1 MNLNLR
7 ILLIIG
13 SINIYSNDL
22 ISSINNL
29 ILNDLEFVQQ
39 TNINSRIDE
48 SVGKIYRKNNFIQVE
63 ILKPSKEKYI
73 IKDSLIEVHDFDFNQ
88 IFARQVEA
96 LGRTD
101 DHLVVIS
108 TSGNSGNISAAVMA
122 AKNIGNMRITALT
135 GRDGGALKAFL
146 GREDVELRVP
156 SESTARIQEAHAI
169 IIHVLCTLV
178 DNHFA

>member
-7 ILLIIG
+7 IFLIIG
-13 SINIYSNDL
+13 SINIHSNDL

-73 IKDSLIEVHDFDFNQ
+73 IKDNLIEVHDFDFNQ
-88 IFARQVEA
+88 ISYIDINDQDSHILSLLKNGIDNNNVKK
-96 LGRTD
+96 
-101 DHLVVIS
+101 IS
-108 TSGNSGNISAAVMA
+108 TNTFVIHSINNSFEIEFKSDDEFILSY
-122 AKNIGNMRITALT
+122 KDNMNFRNTINF
-135 GRDGGALKAFL
+135 K
-146 GREDVELRVP
+146 
-156 SESTARIQEAHAI
+156 SINKQ
-169 IIHVLCTLV
+169 
-178 DNHFA
+178 

>member
-73 IKDSLIEVHDFDFNQ
+73 IKDNLIEVHDFDFNQ
-88 IFARQVEA
+88 ISYIDINDQDIHILSLLKNGIDANDIKKINTNTFVIDSINNSFEVEFKSEDEFI
-96 LGRTD
+96 LSYKD
-101 DHLVVIS
+101 
-108 TSGNSGNISAAVMA
+108 
-122 AKNIGNMRITALT
+122 NMNFINTINF
-135 GRDGGALKAFL
+135 K
-146 GREDVELRVP
+146 
-156 SESTARIQEAHAI
+156 SINKQ
-169 IIHVLCTLV
+169 
-178 DNHFA
+178 

>member
-13 SINIYSNDL
+13 SINIYSNDV

-73 IKDSLIEVHDFDFNQ
+73 IKDNLIEVHDFDFNQ
-88 IFARQVEA
+88 ISYIDINDQDSHILSLLKNGIDNNNVKK
-96 LGRTD
+96 
-101 DHLVVIS
+101 IS
-108 TSGNSGNISAAVMA
+108 TNTFVIHSINNSFEIEFKSDDEFILSY
-122 AKNIGNMRITALT
+122 KDNMNFRNTINF
-135 GRDGGALKAFL
+135 K
-146 GREDVELRVP
+146 
-156 SESTARIQEAHAI
+156 SINKQ
-169 IIHVLCTLV
+169 
-178 DNHFA
+178 

>member
-73 IKDSLIEVHDFDFNQ
+73 IKDNIIEVHDFDFNQ
-88 IFARQVEA
+88 ISYIDINDQDSHILSLLKNGIDNNNVKK
-96 LGRTD
+96 
-101 DHLVVIS
+101 IS
-108 TSGNSGNISAAVMA
+108 TNTFVIDSINNSFEIEFKSVDEFILSY
-122 AKNIGNMRITALT
+122 KDNMNFRNTINF
-135 GRDGGALKAFL
+135 K
-146 GREDVELRVP
+146 
-156 SESTARIQEAHAI
+156 SINKQ
-169 IIHVLCTLV
+169 
-178 DNHFA
+178 

>member
-13 SINIYSNDL
+13 SINIYSNDV

-73 IKDSLIEVHDFDFNQ
+73 IKDNLIEVHDFDFNQ
-88 IFARQVEA
+88 ISYIDINDQDSHILSLLKNGIDTNNVKKISTNTFVIDSINNSFEVEFKS
-96 LGRTD
+96 D
-101 DHLVVIS
+101 DEFVIS
-108 TSGNSGNISAAVMA
+108 Y
-122 AKNIGNMRITALT
+122 KDNMNFRNTINF
-135 GRDGGALKAFL
+135 K
-146 GREDVELRVP
+146 
-156 SESTARIQEAHAI
+156 SINKH
-169 IIHVLCTLV
+169 
-178 DNHFA
+178 

>member
-13 SINIYSNDL
+13 SINIYSNDV

-29 ILNDLEFVQQ
+29 ILNDLEFVQK

-73 IKDSLIEVHDFDFNQ
+73 IKDNLIEVHDFDFNQ
-88 IFARQVEA
+88 ISYIDINDQDSYILSLLKNGIDTNSVKKISINTFVIDSINNSFEVEFKS
-96 LGRTD
+96 D
-101 DHLVVIS
+101 DEFVIS
-108 TSGNSGNISAAVMA
+108 Y
-122 AKNIGNMRITALT
+122 KDNMNFRNTINF
-135 GRDGGALKAFL
+135 K
-146 GREDVELRVP
+146 
-156 SESTARIQEAHAI
+156 SI
-169 IIHVLCTLV
+169 
-178 DNHFA
+178 N

>member
-13 SINIYSNDL
+13 SINIYSNDV

-73 IKDSLIEVHDFDFNQ
+73 IKDNLIEVHDFDFNQ
-88 IFARQVEA
+88 ISYIDINDQDSHILSLLKNGIDTNNVKKISTNTFVIDSINNSFEVEFKSE
-96 LGRTD
+96 D
-101 DHLVVIS
+101 EFVIS
-108 TSGNSGNISAAVMA
+108 Y
-122 AKNIGNMRITALT
+122 KDNMNFRNTINF
-135 GRDGGALKAFL
+135 K
-146 GREDVELRVP
+146 
-156 SESTARIQEAHAI
+156 SINKH
-169 IIHVLCTLV
+169 
-178 DNHFA
+178 

>member
-13 SINIYSNDL
+13 SINIYSNDV

-29 ILNDLEFVQQ
+29 ILNELEFVQQ

-73 IKDSLIEVHDFDFNQ
+73 IKDNLIEVHDFDFNLISYIDINDQ
-88 IFARQVEA
+88 DSHILSLLKNGIDNNNVKK
-96 LGRTD
+96 
-101 DHLVVIS
+101 IS
-108 TSGNSGNISAAVMA
+108 TNTFVIHSINNSFEIEFKSDDEFILSY
-122 AKNIGNMRITALT
+122 KDNMNFRNTINF
-135 GRDGGALKAFL
+135 K
-146 GREDVELRVP
+146 
-156 SESTARIQEAHAI
+156 SINKQ
-169 IIHVLCTLV
+169 
-178 DNHFA
+178 

>member
-13 SINIYSNDL
+13 SINIHSNDL

-73 IKDSLIEVHDFDFNQ
+73 IKDNLIEVHDFDFNQ
-88 IFARQVEA
+88 ISYIDINDQDSHILSLLKNGIDNNNVKK
-96 LGRTD
+96 
-101 DHLVVIS
+101 IS
-108 TSGNSGNISAAVMA
+108 TNTFVIHSINNSFEIEFKSDDEFILSY
-122 AKNIGNMRITALT
+122 KDNMNFRNTINF
-135 GRDGGALKAFL
+135 K
-146 GREDVELRVP
+146 
-156 SESTARIQEAHAI
+156 SINKQ
-169 IIHVLCTLV
+169 
-178 DNHFA
+178 

>member
-73 IKDSLIEVHDFDFNQ
+73 IKDNLIEVHDFDFNQ
-88 IFARQVEA
+88 ISYIDINDQDIHILSLLKNGIDANDIKKINTNTFVIDSINNSFEVEFKSEDEFI
-96 LGRTD
+96 LSYKD
-101 DHLVVIS
+101 
-108 TSGNSGNISAAVMA
+108 
-122 AKNIGNMRITALT
+122 NMNFRNTINF
-135 GRDGGALKAFL
+135 K
-146 GREDVELRVP
+146 
-156 SESTARIQEAHAI
+156 SINKQ
-169 IIHVLCTLV
+169 
-178 DNHFA
+178 

>member
-13 SINIYSNDL
+13 SINIYSNDV

-73 IKDSLIEVHDFDFNQ
+73 IKDNLIEVHDFDFNQ
-88 IFARQVEA
+88 ISYIDINDQDSHILNLLKNGIDTNNVKKISTNTFVIDNMNKSLQVEFKSEEEFI
-96 LGRTD
+96 
-101 DHLVVIS
+101 IS
-108 TSGNSGNISAAVMA
+108 YED
-122 AKNIGNMRITALT
+122 NMNFRNTINFKSINKHWILY
-135 GRDGGALKAFL
+135 L
-146 GREDVELRVP
+146 
-156 SESTARIQEAHAI
+156 
-169 IIHVLCTLV
+169 
-178 DNHFA
+178 

>member
-13 SINIYSNDL
+13 SINIYSNDV

-73 IKDSLIEVHDFDFNQ
+73 IKDNLIEVHDFDFNQ
-88 IFARQVEA
+88 ISYIDINDQDSHILSLLKNGIDSNNVKK
-96 LGRTD
+96 
-101 DHLVVIS
+101 IS
-108 TSGNSGNISAAVMA
+108 TNAFVIDSINNSFEIEFKSVDEFILSY
-122 AKNIGNMRITALT
+122 KDNMNFRNTINF
-135 GRDGGALKAFL
+135 K
-146 GREDVELRVP
+146 
-156 SESTARIQEAHAI
+156 SI
-169 IIHVLCTLV
+169 
-178 DNHFA
+178 N

>member
-29 ILNDLEFVQQ
+29 ILNDLEFIQQ

-73 IKDSLIEVHDFDFNQ
+73 IKDNLIEVHDFDFNQ
-88 IFARQVEA
+88 ISYIDINDQDIHILSLLKNGIVANDIKKINTNTFVIDSINNSFEVEFKSEDEFI
-96 LGRTD
+96 LSYKD
-101 DHLVVIS
+101 
-108 TSGNSGNISAAVMA
+108 
-122 AKNIGNMRITALT
+122 NMNFRNTINF
-135 GRDGGALKAFL
+135 K
-146 GREDVELRVP
+146 
-156 SESTARIQEAHAI
+156 SINKQ
-169 IIHVLCTLV
+169 
-178 DNHFA
+178 

>member
-13 SINIYSNDL
+13 SINIYSNDV

-29 ILNDLEFVQQ
+29 ILNDLEFVQK

-88 IFARQVEA
+88 ISYIDINDQNSHV
-96 LGRTD
+96 LSLLKNGIDTNS
-101 DHLVVIS
+101 VKKIS
-108 TSGNSGNISAAVMA
+108 TNTFVIDSINNSFEIEFKSEDEF
-122 AKNIGNMRITALT
+122 ILSYIDNMNFRNTINF
-135 GRDGGALKAFL
+135 K
-146 GREDVELRVP
+146 
-156 SESTARIQEAHAI
+156 SINKH
-169 IIHVLCTLV
+169 
-178 DNHFA
+178 

>member
-13 SINIYSNDL
+13 SINIYSNDV

-73 IKDSLIEVHDFDFNQ
+73 IKDNLIEVHDFDFNQ
-88 IFARQVEA
+88 ISYIDINDQDSYILSLLKNGIDTNSVKKISINTFVIDSINNSFEVEFKSE
-96 LGRTD
+96 D
-101 DHLVVIS
+101 EFVIS
-108 TSGNSGNISAAVMA
+108 Y
-122 AKNIGNMRITALT
+122 KDNMNFRNTINF
-135 GRDGGALKAFL
+135 K
-146 GREDVELRVP
+146 
-156 SESTARIQEAHAI
+156 SINKH
-169 IIHVLCTLV
+169 
-178 DNHFA
+178 

>member
-13 SINIYSNDL
+13 SINIYSNDV

-73 IKDSLIEVHDFDFNQ
+73 IKDNLIEVHDFDFNQ
-88 IFARQVEA
+88 ISYIDINDQDSHILSLLKNGIDTNSVKKISTNTFVIDSINNSFEVEFKS
-96 LGRTD
+96 D
-101 DHLVVIS
+101 DEFVIS
-108 TSGNSGNISAAVMA
+108 Y
-122 AKNIGNMRITALT
+122 KDNMNFRNTINF
-135 GRDGGALKAFL
+135 K
-146 GREDVELRVP
+146 
-156 SESTARIQEAHAI
+156 SI
-169 IIHVLCTLV
+169 
-178 DNHFA
+178 N

>member
-73 IKDSLIEVHDFDFNQ
+73 IKDNLIEVHDFDFNQ
-88 IFARQVEA
+88 ISYIDINDQDSHILSLLKNGIDTNNVKKISTNTFVIDSINNSFEVEFKS
-96 LGRTD
+96 D
-101 DHLVVIS
+101 DEFVIS
-108 TSGNSGNISAAVMA
+108 Y
-122 AKNIGNMRITALT
+122 KDNMNFRNTINF
-135 GRDGGALKAFL
+135 K
-146 GREDVELRVP
+146 
-156 SESTARIQEAHAI
+156 SINKH
-169 IIHVLCTLV
+169 
-178 DNHFA
+178 

>member
-13 SINIYSNDL
+13 SINIYSNDV

-63 ILKPSKEKYI
+63 ILKPSKEKYT
-73 IKDSLIEVHDFDFNQ
+73 IKDNLIEVHDFDFNQ
-88 IFARQVEA
+88 ISYIDINDQDSHILSLLKNGIDTNNVKKISTNTFVIDSINNSFEVEFKS
-96 LGRTD
+96 D
-101 DHLVVIS
+101 DEFVIS
-108 TSGNSGNISAAVMA
+108 Y
-122 AKNIGNMRITALT
+122 KDNMNFRNTINF
-135 GRDGGALKAFL
+135 K
-146 GREDVELRVP
+146 
-156 SESTARIQEAHAI
+156 SI
-169 IIHVLCTLV
+169 
-178 DNHFA
+178 N